1 MNVYLGTF
9 LVAFTTLA
17 LEVTLIRLLSVITWY
32 HLAFFAVSTAMLGM
46 TAGAVTVYLKPNWF
60 AKEKLNNSIAKA
72 CLGYSLAA
80 PFALIILCCTPVGFQ
95 RSIMSLFPLIVVTT
109 ACTLPFY
116 FSGVAITAVLTKYQ
130 LPIGKLYASD
140 LAGASLGCLFVLGG
154 LEILNAPGMILLCG
168 SVAILAEFSFARRIS
183 RFRLSR
189 ISWWIFGTLILLVI
203 INSFTSY
210 GIRPLFVKGQFQDAG
225 NYLLE
230 EWNSFS
236 RVVVYKMRE
245 SKPQYWGASPLAPKE
260 RVFQYRMN
268 IDGAAGTTLRKFS
281 SIDDIRHLGY
291 DVTNIAYYLRPKGG
305 ACIIG
310 FGAGRDVQSAVL
322 FGHERIVG
330 IDINPIFIN
339 LLRDQ
344 FREFAGIADRK
355 EVTLIV
361 DEARSFLSRTQ
372 EDYSIIQMSLTDTW
386 AATGAGAFSLS
397 ENTLY
402 TVEAWKTFLN
412 RLSEDGIFTV
422 SRWYNPEHLGETG
435 RVISLASRT
444 LLESGIE
451 KPSQH
456 IAMVTTGR
464 LATLLV
470 SKQPFSNQ
478 DIAKLRSISSRLEFE
493 PVVLPDGPP
502 TNEVLKSIVSASSIE
517 ELSIAIA
524 DEPLNYQPTT
534 DENPYFFNMI
544 RLNHIS
550 VAPSSQPGIIA
561 GNVIATLTLVGLI
574 LCLFFVSI
582 ATIIFPLVLGTR
594 SKRRMGGVGTILWSG
609 AAYFSLIGAGFM
621 FVEIALIQ
629 RLSVFL
635 GHPLY
640 ALGILLFT
648 IIASAGVGSFLSER
662 IPLTR
667 VPWVFIY
674 PVIIALAIIAIR
686 FAVPTLAANMMS
698 SSMVI
703 KILASILVIMPC
715 GILLGVCFPT
725 GMQLVRSARATETPW
740 YWALNGIFGVLCSA
754 LTVFISIYFGIST
767 SFYLAATC
775 YIMLLLCLPHMYKAS
790 QVFPSR

>member
-168 SVAILAEFSFARRIS
+168 SVAILAAFSFARRIS

>member
-1 MNVYLGTF
+1 
-9 LVAFTTLA
+9 
-17 LEVTLIRLLSVITWY
+17 
-32 HLAFFAVSTAMLGM
+32 
-46 TAGAVTVYLKPNWF
+46 
-60 AKEKLNNSIAKA
+60 
-72 CLGYSLAA
+72 
-80 PFALIILCCTPVGFQ
+80 
-95 RSIMSLFPLIVVTT
+95 
-109 ACTLPFY
+109 
-116 FSGVAITAVLTKYQ
+116 
-130 LPIGKLYASD
+130 
-140 LAGASLGCLFVLGG
+140 
-154 LEILNAPGMILLCG
+154 
-168 SVAILAEFSFARRIS
+168 
-183 RFRLSR
+183 
-189 ISWWIFGTLILLVI
+189 
-203 INSFTSY
+203 
-210 GIRPLFVKGQFQDAG
+210 
-225 NYLLE
+225 
-230 EWNSFS
+230 
-236 RVVVYKMRE
+236 
-245 SKPQYWGASPLAPKE
+245 
-260 RVFQYRMN
+260 
-268 IDGAAGTTLRKFS
+268 
-281 SIDDIRHLGY
+281 
-291 DVTNIAYYLRPKGG
+291 VTNVAYYLRPSGG

-310 FGAGRDVQSAVL
+310 VGGGRDVQSAVL
-322 FGHERIVG
+322 FGQEQIVG

-397 ENTLY
+397 ENILY

>member
-80 PFALIILCCTPVGFQ
+80 PLALIILCCTPVGFQ

-154 LEILNAPGMILLCG
+154 LEILDAPGMILLCG
-168 SVAILAEFSFARRIS
+168 SVAILAAFSFARRIS

-268 IDGAAGTTLRKFS
+268 IDGAAGTTLRRFS
-281 SIDDIRHLGY
+281 STDDIRHLGY
-291 DVTNIAYYLRPKGG
+291 DVTNVAYYLRPKGG

-310 FGAGRDVQSAVL
+310 VGGGRDVQSAVL
-322 FGHERIVG
+322 FGQEQIVG

>member
-402 TVEAWKTFLN
+402 TVETWKTFLN